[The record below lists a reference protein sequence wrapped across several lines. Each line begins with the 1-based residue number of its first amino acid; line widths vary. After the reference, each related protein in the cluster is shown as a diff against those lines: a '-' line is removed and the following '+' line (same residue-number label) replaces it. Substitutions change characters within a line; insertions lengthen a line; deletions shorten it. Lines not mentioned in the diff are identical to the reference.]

1 MDMSVIVTN
10 EGVSDLL
17 GWGVG
22 TFGSTNIYGC
32 RNMGYITLGQIV
44 TMEMV
49 VK

>member
-1 MDMSVIVTN
+1 MDILVIVTN

-22 TFGSTNIYGC
+22 DFWKHQYIWVQEHGI
-32 RNMGYITLGQIV
+32 ITLGQIV